1 MRKILGAVLVASLVA
16 PPAHAAPLILTLAEA
31 QIETSPDPSARPS
44 KRTTKKKTTTQKTTT
59 TTTPPASSDVP
70 PLETNPQG
78 EVITPI
84 GEPKTTTTT
93 TTTAVKPATRTGGLT
108 GIQWAGI
115 GLAVIA
121 VGALAA
127 SGGGGDEP
135 APPSSGGN

>member
-31 QIETSPDPSARPS
+31 QIETSPDPNARPP
-44 KRTTKKKTTTQKTTT
+44 KRTTKSTTTT
-59 TTTPPASSDVP
+59 TTTPPPGDIP
-70 PLETNPQG
+70 PLETAPQG

-84 GEPKTTTTT
+84 GDPKTTTTST
-93 TTTAVKPATRTGGLT
+93 TTTVKPAARTGGLT
-108 GIQWAGI
+108 AIQWAGI

-127 SGGGGDEP
+127 SGGGGGDEP

>member
-1 MRKILGAVLVASLVA
+1 MRELISAVLVALLA
-16 PPAHAAPLILTLAEA
+16 TAPAHAAPLIITLAEA
-31 QIETSPDPSARPS
+31 QIETSPDPRARPPDPNAP
-44 KRTTKKKTTTQKTTT
+44 
-59 TTTPPASSDVP
+59 PPAEVP
-70 PLETNPQG
+70 PLETSPQG

-84 GEPKTTTTT
+84 EDPKKTTTTT
-93 TTTAVKPATRTGGLT
+93 TTTTAAKPVARSGGLT
-108 GIQWAGI
+108 GLQWVGI